1 MDQSA
6 DFRVEVFLIGTK
18 HIFCAQK
25 RLVSFLIFVQE
36 KMTNAFHALK
46 VGSRIALRSQFFIFP
61 LVGDGFL
68 VFVLVVIAA
77 RDLVQKL
84 QLFLGSLGSY
94 QFFFELFNIHPEGL
108 E

>member
-6 DFRVEVFLIGTK
+6 DFRVEVFLIGMK

-25 RLVSFLIFVQE
+25 RLVSFLIVVQE

-46 VGSRIALRSQFFIFP
+46 IGSRIALRSQFFSFP
-61 LVGDGFL
+61 VVGDGLL
-68 VFVLVVIAA
+68 VVVLVVIAG
-77 RDLVQKL
+77 RDLVQNL
-84 QLFLGSLGSY
+84 QFFLGSLGGY
-94 QFFFELFNIHPEGL
+94 QFFFELFNIHAEGL